1 MTKTLLIGQ
10 APGPNTDPARPLYP
24 FPASSAGGRLCK
36 FMGISVD
43 EYLEIFDRVNLLQEF
58 PGKEGKEDK
67 FPPRLAKVAAAA
79 ILPLLE
85 GRAVVFLGR
94 NVANSFG
101 YSALGFHSWDYH
113 PGLRMQLACVP
124 HSSGRSHWYN
134 SPENVQRSIDFWQE
148 HIRGRKTSGLRLLRT
163 ERMMPATSP

>member
-10 APGPNTDPARPLYP
+10 APGPNTDSARPLHP

-36 FMGISVD
+36 FMGISAE

-67 FPPRLAKVAAAA
+67 FPPRLARVAASA
-79 ILPLLE
+79 ILPFLV
-85 GRAVVFLGR
+85 GRTVVFLGR
-94 NVANSFG
+94 NVATSFG
-101 YSALGFHSWDYH
+101 YKTIDFHSWDYH
-113 PGLRMQLACVP
+113 PDLGMRIACVP

-134 SPENVQRSIDFWQE
+134 KPENVEKSLDFWQRHLQE
-148 HIRGRKTSGLRLLRT
+148 KMHPRVARFRT
-163 ERMMPATSP
+163 V

>member
-36 FMGISVD
+36 FMGISVE
-43 EYLEIFDRVNLLQEF
+43 EYLDIFDRVNLLQEF

-79 ILPLLE
+79 ILPLLS
-85 GRAVVFLGR
+85 GRTVVFIGR

-101 YSALGFHSWDYH
+101 FSSLGFHSWDHH
-113 PGLRMQLACVP
+113 PDHGMKMACVP

-134 SPENVQRSIDFWQE
+134 NPDNVRQSVSFWRE
-148 HIRGRKTSGLRLLRT
+148 HIQESGARVLRVVKF
-163 ERMMPATSP
+163 